1 MRSFFKTFFAALLAL
16 VVFSL
21 LIFFFLAAVVGNLTT
36 SGKPSVEAK
45 SVLVIDLGQHYSE
58 QVQKNPFGALTGD
71 EEKNVPGLYDVIR
84 LLEKAKTDA
93 DIAGIYIQCNPNS
106 NGFAA
111 SDEIR
116 NALLDFK
123 SSKKFVFA
131 FGDVLTQKAYHIAN
145 TADKIYISPQGYM
158 EWNGFSVSLAFL
170 KGTLD
175 KLDIQPQIFYAGKF
189 KSATEPLRA
198 TEMTPEN
205 ELQTSVWLGDLY
217 NHFLVKASEARKID
231 TAELRRIA
239 NTASV
244 QNAKD
249 AVDAKL
255 ADALKYDD
263 EVKDEIKIKLGLD
276 KYQKINF
283 VSINTY
289 AAVGGYK
296 KFQGEKI
303 AVIYAEGDIVDGGG
317 NNQQGMIAADDYRK
331 LIRKVRLDKT
341 IKAIVFRINSG
352 GGSSLASET
361 IWRELSL
368 AKKDKPV
375 VISFGDVAASG
386 GYYIACAAD
395 SIFANPTTITGS
407 IGVFGIIP
415 NMEGFFKNKLG
426 VTFDGVKTGPYADA
440 GTMTRPMNENEKK
453 IIQVEIDNIY
463 TVFKQRVADARKK
476 DPVYIDSI
484 AQGRVWTG
492 KRAIEIGLIDK
503 FGGINDAVQCA
514 ARLAKVPEY
523 YLREYPEPVDFFD
536 QLFGKTAPLNYNSK
550 LKAELG
556 EENFKIFNEMRKV
569 QQMSGKAQTKL
580 PFSFS
585 VN

>member
-1 MRSFFKTFFAALLAL
+1 MWNFFKTFFAALLAM
-16 VVFSL
+16 VVFTVIL
-21 LIFFFLAAVVGNLTT
+21 LFFLAAWVGNLA
-36 SGKPSVEAK
+36 SSDKPRIEEK
-45 SVLVIDLGQHYSE
+45 SVLVIDLGQHYQE
-58 QVQKNPFGALTGD
+58 QVQENPFGALTGD
-71 EEKNVPGLYDVIR
+71 EEKNIPSLYDVVR
-84 LLEKAKTDA
+84 LINKAATDEKIT
-93 DIAGIYIQCNPNS
+93 GIYLQCNPS
-106 NGFAA
+106 PNGFAA
-111 SDEIR
+111 SDELR
-116 NALLDFK
+116 NALLEYK
-123 SSKKFVFA
+123 KSKKFLYA
-131 FGDVLTQKAYHIAN
+131 FGDVITQKAYHIAN
-145 TADKIYISPQGYM
+145 TADKIYLSPQGYM
-158 EWNGFSVSLAFL
+158 EWNGFAATLTFL

-189 KSATEPLRA
+189 KSATEPFRT

-205 ELQTSVWLGDLY
+205 ELQTSIWLGDLY
-217 NHFLVKASEARKID
+217 DHFLLKTSYARSID
-231 TAELRRIA
+231 TAELRKIA
-239 NTASV
+239 NEGKIVTA
-244 QNAKD
+244 QD
-249 AVDAKL
+249 AVNAKL

-263 EVKDEIKIKLGLD
+263 EVKDEIKTKLGLD

-289 AAVGGYK
+289 AAAGGYRK
-296 KFQGEKI
+296 ITGEKI
-303 AVIYAEGDIVDGGG
+303 AVIYAEGDIIDGKSSQPGT
-317 NNQQGMIAADDYRK
+317 IAADDYRQ

-361 IWRELSL
+361 IWRELEL
-368 AKKDKPV
+368 AKQVKPV

-453 IIQVEIDNIY
+453 ILQAEIENIY
-463 TVFKQRVADARKK
+463 AVFKKRVADARKK
-476 DPVYIDSI
+476 DVAYIDSI

-492 KRAIEIGLIDK
+492 QRAIQIGLIDK
-503 FGGINDAVQCA
+503 FGGINDAVAAA
-514 ARLAKVPEY
+514 ARMAKLPDY

-536 QLFGKTAPLNYNSK
+536 QLLGKTSPMNYNNK
-550 LKAELG
+550 IKEELG
-556 EENFKIFNEMRKV
+556 EENFRVFNEMRKV
-569 QQMSGKAQTKL
+569 QQISGKAQAKL

-585 VN
+585 IN